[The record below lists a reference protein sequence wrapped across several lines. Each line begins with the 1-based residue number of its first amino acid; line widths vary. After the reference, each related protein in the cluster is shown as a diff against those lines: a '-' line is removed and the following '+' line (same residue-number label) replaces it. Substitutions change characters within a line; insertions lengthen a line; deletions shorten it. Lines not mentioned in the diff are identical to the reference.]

1 MKHKRWI
8 ALLLAAVLAVG
19 AMSVT
24 AFAAENTEP
33 EAETTTEGS
42 AAKPCRGKHSHKN
55 KVAEPENAVGKDVA
69 KETALAD
76 AGVSAEDVGKVKA
89 RVTKL
94 EDGTVVYRVSFSS
107 GDLWYRYKIDAVTGE
122 ILDKATE
129 DAAAHETAKAERKER
144 RTNPLRARRTASKPP
159 AAAPVTEAAGTAPAV
174 PEPTKPHRKPK
185 TTAAVSTAPTANPRN
200 PPPKKAAPSK
210 P

>member
-8 ALLLAAVLAVG
+8 ALLLAAVLTVG

-94 EDGTVVYRVSFSS
+94 EDGTVVYRVSFTS
-107 GDLWYRYKIDAVTGE
+107 GELWYRYKIDAVTGE
-122 ILDKATE
+122 ILDKKTE
-129 DAAAHETAKAERKER
+129 DAAEHEAEKAEHK
-144 RTNPLRARRTASKPP
+144 ARDGKS
-159 AAAPVTEAAGTAPAV
+159 TEISEDGTESAGRGHRHNGKHGDEGTDEQS
-174 PEPTKPHRKPK
+174 EPDGSSHRKHWGGSK
-185 TTAAVSTAPTANPRN
+185 STEPAIDE
-200 PPPKKAAPSK
+200 SSSL
-210 P
+210 

>member
-8 ALLLAAVLAVG
+8 ALLLAAVLTVG

-24 AFAAENTEP
+24 AFATESTEP

-42 AAKPCRGKHSHKN
+42 AAQPCRGKHGHKD
-55 KVAEPENAVGKDVA
+55 KVAEPENAVGKDTA

-76 AGVSAEDVGKVKA
+76 AGVRADDVGKVKA

-122 ILDKATE
+122 ILDKTTE

-144 RTNPLRARRTASKPP
+144 SNKSAESSEDGIETAGRGPRHGSGRHGSRGSGTDE
-159 AAAPVTEAAGTAPAV
+159 AAPEAENNGGRKHGADSKSA
-174 PEPTKPHRKPK
+174 EPT
-185 TTAAVSTAPTANPRN
+185 AEEGS
-200 PPPKKAAPSK
+200 SL
-210 P
+210 